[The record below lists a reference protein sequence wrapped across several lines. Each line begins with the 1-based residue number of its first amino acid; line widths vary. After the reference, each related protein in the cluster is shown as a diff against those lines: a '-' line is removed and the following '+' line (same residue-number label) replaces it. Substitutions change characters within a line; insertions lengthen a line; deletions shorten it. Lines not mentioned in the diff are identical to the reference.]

1 MGQKGSRVGKHGTA
15 EPTKRFPGHNEA
27 GTRHEPGSGE
37 GGIKRHFVGNGERTY
52 YYIDENTGARHIIH
66 ADNAEQ
72 ARGIARSEGLI
83 LERDYK
89 RRKNKKKR

>member
-1 MGQKGSRVGKHGTA
+1 MGQKGSRTGKHGAA
-15 EPTKRFPGHNEA
+15 EPTKRFPGYNDA

-37 GGIKRHFVGNGERTY
+37 DGIKRHFVGNGLNTY
-52 YYIDENTGARHIIH
+52 EYIDPNTGTIHTIH

-72 ARGIARSEGLI
+72 ARNFAHRTGLI

-89 RRKNKKKR
+89 RRKNKKR